1 MFFPEDVWQHEI
13 MAFIP
18 KPCWTKGFYIVET
31 NDCIYY
37 IDILKVLKCN
47 IVVKIGRRYP
57 NNYQLRKMK
66 TCNYPRSYKKRGLT
80 IKVDNKSLHLYQ
92 LRHRSYENLYF

>member
-1 MFFPEDVWQHEI
+1 MFFPEDVWKHEI
-13 MAFIP
+13 MSFIP

-47 IVVKIGRRYP
+47 IVVKIGRPYP
-57 NNYQLRKMK
+57 KNYQLRKMR
-66 TCNYPRSYKKRGLT
+66 TCNYARSYKKRGLT

-92 LRHRSYENLYF
+92 FRHRGYLDLYF

>member
-1 MFFPEDVWQHEI
+1 MYFPQEIFTHEI
-13 MAFIP
+13 MPYIP
-18 KPCWTKGFYIVET
+18 KPKWQTGSYIVET

-57 NNYQLRKMK
+57 NNYKLRKMR

-80 IKVDNKSLHLYQ
+80 IKIDNKSLHLYN
-92 LRHRSYENLYF
+92 LRHRSYEDLYF